1 MSIVFF
7 ILLFVVALLYA
18 SVGHGGASGYLALMA
33 IYGFAQE
40 VMKPT
45 ALILNLFVSLTSFIL
60 FYRGGHFKWKLF
72 LPFALASIPF
82 SFLGGTIALDAHI
95 YKKVLG
101 VLLLFPVLRFF
112 IYPNT
117 ADKDL
122 KDSNWPISLLVGAII
137 GFLSG
142 LIGIGGG
149 ILLSP
154 VLLLLSWTNQKQT
167 AAISALFIFVNSV
180 AGLAG
185 QWSHGIK
192 LEPAMLSFVAIAFFG
207 GMAGAWLGSLKFN
220 QQILKYTLAVVL
232 LLASVKLILT

>member
-1 MSIVFF
+1 MSISFF

-33 IYGFAQE
+33 IYGFAPE

-82 SFLGGTIALDAHI
+82 SFLGGTIVLDAHI

-192 LEPAMLSFVAIAFFG
+192 LEPAMLSFVAIAFVG

>member
-1 MSIVFF
+1 MSFSFF

-33 IYGFAQE
+33 IYGFAPE

-192 LEPAMLSFVAIAFFG
+192 LEPAMLSFVAIAFIG

>member
-1 MSIVFF
+1 MSSSFF

-33 IYGFAQE
+33 IYGFAPE

-60 FYRGGHFKWKLF
+60 FYKGGHFKWKLF

-192 LEPAMLSFVAIAFFG
+192 LEPAMLSFVAIAFVG

>member
-1 MSIVFF
+1 MSIIFF

-33 IYGFAQE
+33 IYGFAPE

-192 LEPAMLSFVAIAFFG
+192 LEPAMLSFVAIAFVG